1 MIEHID
7 TFSPILLNAGLAI
20 HRGDWN
26 YTNISNPF
34 FRLYLVVEG
43 EARLTVKGKSHRLLP
58 GHLYLIPPYTLH
70 DDSCTG
76 LFSLYYIHVYDN
88 SKQALSLF
96 DQYECPVSVPAE
108 PFAIDLFKRLLTI
121 NDDMALQQYDPKSY
135 TNEASFRNSLIRS
148 DQKSIGT
155 QLETKGILYQLM
167 APFFEGARPVAI
179 CDDTRVL
186 HAVQYIREHLYSRI
200 SLNDLAEQCN
210 VSKDHLIRL
219 FRLELN
225 CTPVVY
231 INRKKIERAQLMLL
245 QGNKTIKE
253 VAYALAFDNI
263 SYFNKQFKRILGK
276 TPTLYIKESA
286 LIR

>member
-1 MIEHID
+1 MIEQLD
-7 TFSPILLNAGLAI
+7 TFSPVLLNAGLAI
-20 HRGDWN
+20 HNGDWN

-34 FRLYLVVEG
+34 FRLYLVLEG
-43 EARLTVKGKSHRLLP
+43 EASLTVKGKSYSLLP

-70 DDSCTG
+70 DDGCSG
-76 LFSLYYIHVYDN
+76 PFSLYYMHVYDN

-96 DQYECPVSVPAE
+96 DQYECPVSVPTE
-108 PFAIDLFKRLLTI
+108 PFAIELFKRLLTI
-121 NDDMALQQYDPKSY
+121 NNDMALQQYDPKSY
-135 TNEASFRNSLIRS
+135 TNEASFRSSLISS

-155 QLETKGILYQLM
+155 QLETKGILFQLM
-167 APFFEGARPVAI
+167 GPFFERAKSVAI

-186 HAVQYIREHLYSRI
+186 RAVQYIREHLYSKI

-219 FRLELN
+219 FRLELS

-231 INRKKIERAQLMLL
+231 INKKKIERAQLMLL

-276 TPTLYIKESA
+276 TPTLYIKESS

>member
-43 EARLTVKGKSHRLLP
+43 EASLTVKGKSHRLLP

-96 DQYECPVSVPAE
+96 DQYECSKAKRAPYSYHHAACKVESS
-108 PFAIDLFKRLLTI
+108 IDGR
-121 NDDMALQQYDPKSY
+121 
-135 TNEASFRNSLIRS
+135 EAGGGFS
-148 DQKSIGT
+148 
-155 QLETKGILYQLM
+155 
-167 APFFEGARPVAI
+167 P
-179 CDDTRVL
+179 
-186 HAVQYIREHLYSRI
+186 
-200 SLNDLAEQCN
+200 
-210 VSKDHLIRL
+210 
-219 FRLELN
+219 
-225 CTPVVY
+225 
-231 INRKKIERAQLMLL
+231 
-245 QGNKTIKE
+245 
-253 VAYALAFDNI
+253 
-263 SYFNKQFKRILGK
+263 
-276 TPTLYIKESA
+276 
-286 LIR
+286 